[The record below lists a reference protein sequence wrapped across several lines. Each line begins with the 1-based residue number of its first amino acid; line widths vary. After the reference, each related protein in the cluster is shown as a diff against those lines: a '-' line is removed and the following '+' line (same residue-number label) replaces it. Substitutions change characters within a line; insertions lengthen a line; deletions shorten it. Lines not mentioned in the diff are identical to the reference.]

1 MTDSS
6 WVEKVKSIQCDTL
19 VGLHKIRKFRKQKC
33 FEVGRRTKK
42 DGESA
47 FLKILL
53 KSSLLEHQFSIVETT
68 KSKSPI
74 RSEGPSDRPF
84 WI

>member
-1 MTDSS
+1 M
-6 WVEKVKSIQCDTL
+6 
-19 VGLHKIRKFRKQKC
+19 
-33 FEVGRRTKK
+33 
-42 DGESA
+42 DGQWA

-53 KSSLLEHQFSIVETT
+53 HSPLSDFKLSIVKTT